1 MHSAVI
7 IHGYATGLGI
17 PMIRKPFGTHAG
29 FVALNDQ
36 VASGEILPFRWSIDR
51 SLSLWQS
58 LNPMQYASLYRDEE
72 RLTEDQKTQSDLAN
86 FLHQSSAKTIIAH
99 SLGCRLLLGTIN
111 NFELPKHIERIVFLQ
126 ADIYDRATIGR
137 DDILARLE
145 ERSLIIENYH
155 CFWDP
160 SLFTSSMIHR
170 NLRAGLTGWEQPGV
184 QNIFFPLLKP
194 INLHTSHLRD
204 TKFCKSLLT

>member
-1 MHSAVI
+1 MPSAII

-17 PMIRKPFGTHAG
+17 PLLRKPFGNHAG
-29 FVALNDQ
+29 FVALNEQ
-36 VASGEILPFRWSIDR
+36 VTSGEILPFRWSIDR
-51 SLSLWQS
+51 SLSVWQS
-58 LNPMQYASLYRDEE
+58 INPWTYLQLYRDEE
-72 RLTEDQKTQSDLAN
+72 KLVEDQKTQSNLAN
-86 FLHQSSAKTIIAH
+86 FFHQSPAKIIIAH

-111 NFELPKHIERIVFLQ
+111 NFELPKHIKRIIFLQ
-126 ADIYDRATIGR
+126 ADVYDRTVISR
-137 DDILARLE
+137 DDILVRLE
-145 ERSLIIENYH
+145 EGSLVIENYH

-184 QNIFFPLLKP
+184 QNIFVPLLKP

-204 TKFCKSLLT
+204 TKFCKNLLT